1 MSLRQAFE
9 AEHARR
15 DAERL
20 ARQEAERQQQE
31 ADLARA
37 AELRDLLQTDPAFL
51 VEHGLTLT
59 LSATR
64 YTVVLDHADFRIQA
78 YFEGGGIEVRSA
90 DKRTATSPTA
100 APRKQ
105 QSVETVEDALMVIAQ
120 FLADETR

>member
-15 DAERL
+15 EAERR
-20 ARQEAERQQQE
+20 AREDAERQQQE

-37 AELRDLLQTDPAFL
+37 QELYDLLAADQAFL
-51 VEHGLTLT
+51 GEKGVSLQM
-59 LSATR
+59 SATR
-64 YTVVLDHADFRIQA
+64 FTVMLDHPDYRIQA

-90 DKRTATSPTA
+90 DKRSASTPTA
-100 APRKQ
+100 APRKH
-105 QSVETVEDALMVIAQ
+105 QSVDTVADAVLVIAQ